1 MRSRLAL
8 ALVVALGAGAS
19 GCSFFESNEPK
30 GEIKVTNTAAL
41 SATSNQA
48 FLAANAQKPGVI
60 TTASG
65 LQYRAI
71 TEGTGEMPGPTSTVT
86 VHYKG
91 ALIDGREFDSSIG
104 GAPISFPL
112 DRVIK
117 GWTEGLQLM
126 REGGKAELVIPSSLG
141 YGARGAGAS
150 IPPNQTL
157 VFEVEL
163 LDVQ

>member
-1 MRSRLAL
+1 MRSRWAL
-8 ALVVALGAGAS
+8 ALIVALGAGAS
-19 GCSFFESNEPK
+19 GCSFFETSEPK
-30 GEIKVTNTAAL
+30 GEIKVTSTAAL
-41 SATSNQA
+41 SVSSNQA
-48 FLAANAQKPGVI
+48 FLAANAQNPGVV

-65 LQYRAI
+65 LQYRVI
-71 TEGTGEMPGPTSTVT
+71 KEGTGEKPGPASTVT

-91 ALIDGREFDSSIG
+91 ALIDGREFDSSLG

-126 REGGKAELVIPSSLG
+126 REGEKAELVIPSNLG

-163 LDVQ
+163 LDIQ